1 MRDRAPQPFP
11 LADDPL
17 SLGVVL
23 DKGLDE
29 LLGVFPH
36 DLADRR
42 PFRRG
47 PFEQVGEV
55 LEHLC
60 PAGAVSPPENKE
72 IALDRVNSRAIR
84 LWEHLD
90 ACRIPAPTSLVADQ
104 PRDEHGPRL
113 PPLSCSRRSAR
124 KLHVRQNSSRYCCPL
139 ALSEYTLRGGPFS
152 EGTLSTSTRPCCST
166 RMSSA

>member
-36 DLADRR
+36 DLVDRR

-60 PAGAVSPPENKE
+60 PPGALPPPKSGE
-72 IALDRVNSRAIR
+72 IASNRVTGRAIR
-84 LWEHLD
+84 LGEPLA
-90 ACRIPAPTSLVADQ
+90 ACRIPAPTSLSADQ
-104 PRDEHGPRL
+104 PRDEHGHRP

-124 KLHVRQNSSRYCCPL
+124 KLHVRQNSSRYCRPL
-139 ALSEYTLRGGPFS
+139 AL
-152 EGTLSTSTRPCCST
+152 
-166 RMSSA
+166 

>member
-1 MRDRAPQPFP
+1 APKPFP
-11 LADDPL
+11 LTDDPL

-23 DKGLDE
+23 DESLDE
-29 LLGVFPH
+29 LLGVFPD

-42 PFRRG
+42 PIRG
-47 PFEQVGEV
+47 SPLEQLGEV

-60 PAGAVSPPENKE
+60 PAGAVSPTEKE
-72 IALDRVNSRAIR
+72 EVALDRGDGRAIR

-90 ACRIPAPTSLVADQ
+90 ACRVPPPTSLVADQ
-104 PRDEHGPRL
+104 PRDEHGHRL
-113 PPLSCSRRSAR
+113 PSLSCSRRAAR
-124 KLHVRQNSSRYCCPL
+124 KLHVRQNSSRYSCPL

-166 RMSSA
+166 RI